1 MATIILIIIVV
12 LAVLVIGY
20 IITTQRELV
29 HLDELCKNATSQ
41 RH

>member
-12 LAVLVIGY
+12 LAVMVIGY

-29 HLDELCKNATSQ
+29 HLDELCNTSQ
-41 RH
+41 KH